1 MSNLSKHL
9 LAAVIAIAFAVILYF
24 DSYKL
29 NFSGYLLPR
38 ILSATI
44 ILLSLAMIAEA
55 WWCQKK
61 TGEADCDGSKVEVK
75 RVIVFIS
82 SIIAYIVGIN
92 IVGYFVATPLY
103 IVGSYL
109 YLNAMKLRNSIL
121 IAAGFTVFVYLL
133 FVAFL
138 QLPIPL
144 GPME

>member
-9 LAAVIAIAFAVILYF
+9 LAAVIAIAFAVMLYL

-29 NFSGYLLPR
+29 NFAGYLLPR

-61 TGEADCDGSKVEVK
+61 SGTADCSSTETNSK
-75 RVIVFIS
+75 RVIIFIS

-92 IVGYFVATPLY
+92 IVGYFVSTPLY
-103 IVGSYL
+103 IVGAYL

-121 IAAGFTVFVYLL
+121 IAVGFTVFVYLL